1 MNKYA
6 HKSKVCQDF
15 LCVLIFFYCEVKAL
29 YDNKVKSVV
38 EQPLL
43 NNLSGF
49 WEMQFKCL
57 PPRKKAEFT
66 FSI

>member
-1 MNKYA
+1 MPIN
-6 HKSKVCQDF
+6 HKSAWTFFVYW
-15 LCVLIFFYCEVKAL
+15 FFYYEVQAL